1 MNMSFGTIK
10 ARIAQDQ
17 SDRRRFARLPIE
29 VDAKMR
35 ELGASGVEA
44 KVVNIS
50 ERGFM
55 AVADGRFEV
64 GSRVWLMLP
73 GRDRAN
79 AVVKWTAGDKIG
91 AEFAEPISLDGLK
104 TQASNGSPANG

>member
-1 MNMSFGTIK
+1 MSFVSIK
-10 ARIAQDQ
+10 ARIAEDEG
-17 SDRRRFARLPIE
+17 DERRQFARRPVEL
-29 VDAKMR
+29 DAKMR

-55 AVADGRFEV
+55 AIAEGRFEV

-73 GRDRAN
+73 GRSRAN
-79 AVVKWTAGDKIG
+79 AVVKWTAGDKLG
-91 AEFAEPISLDGLK
+91 AEFSEPLSLDDIE
-104 TQASNGSPANG
+104 A

>member
-1 MNMSFGTIK
+1 MEMSFVTIK
-10 ARIAQDQ
+10 ARIAEDQ
-17 SDRRRFARLPIE
+17 SDRRRSSRLPVE
-29 VDAKMR
+29 LEAKMR

-55 AVADGRFEV
+55 AISDARFEV

-79 AVVKWTAGDKIG
+79 AVIKWTAGDKLG
-91 AEFAEPISLDGLK
+91 AEFAEPISLDGIRR
-104 TQASNGSPANG
+104 

>member
-1 MNMSFGTIK
+1 MEMSFVTIK
-10 ARIAQDQ
+10 ARIAEDE
-17 SDRRRFARLPIE
+17 SDRRRYSRLPVE
-29 VDAKMR
+29 LEAKMR

-55 AVADGRFEV
+55 AISDGRFEV

-91 AEFAEPISLDGLK
+91 AEFAEPISMDGI
-104 TQASNGSPANG
+104 AE

>member
-1 MNMSFGTIK
+1 MEINFAMIK
-10 ARIAQDQ
+10 ARIAEDH
-17 SDRRRFARLPIE
+17 DERRQFSRRPVELDAR
-29 VDAKMR
+29 MR

-55 AVADGRFEV
+55 AIAEGRFEV

-73 GRDRAN
+73 GRERAN

-91 AEFAEPISLDGLK
+91 AEFAEPISLEGI
-104 TQASNGSPANG
+104 TR

>member
-1 MNMSFGTIK
+1 MSFVTIK
-10 ARIAQDQ
+10 ARIAEDE
-17 SDRRRFARLPIE
+17 SDRRQALRLPVE
-29 VDAKMR
+29 LEAKMR

-44 KVVNIS
+44 KILNIS

-55 AVADGRFEV
+55 AATDAHFEV

-79 AVVKWTAGDKIG
+79 AVVKWIAGDKIG
-91 AEFAEPISLDGLK
+91 AEFAEPISLEGL
-104 TQASNGSPANG
+104 AG

>member
-1 MNMSFGTIK
+1 MEMTFVTIK
-10 ARIAQDQ
+10 ARIAEDE
-17 SDRRRFARLPIE
+17 SDRRRFPRLPIE
-29 VDAKMR
+29 LDAKMR

-44 KVVNIS
+44 RVVNIS

-55 AVADGRFEV
+55 AVSDARFEV

-79 AVVKWTAGDKIG
+79 AVVRWTAGDKLG
-91 AEFAEPISLDGLK
+91 AEFAEPISLDGLH
-104 TQASNGSPANG
+104 A